1 MRHAPV
7 NYLPHI
13 DGLRSIAVLSV
24 VFHHFSP
31 EIIPGGYIGVD
42 IFFVISGYLIAGIIK
57 KEIEENNFT
66 FIGFYERRVRRIFP
80 ALFGVLI
87 FSTILGFFYL
97 LPSDFIVTLRGLI
110 GTLFFVSNLVFWRD
124 FKDGY
129 FGATEDGLIPLVHTW
144 SLSVEE
150 QFYVFFPLF
159 LFLIYK
165 FRFSKLFTISTLIIV
180 FFVSLFLSAYFIA
193 DKPVAVFFV
202 TPFRIWELLA
212 GVVLAFN
219 IFPEIKNRF
228 LNEILSI
235 LAFLAVIYPCFF
247 YSNLTIFP
255 GFSAL
260 LPVVGSAMLIHLG
273 KTNNSLI
280 KSLLKLKVFVFI
292 GLISYSLYLWH
303 WPILVFSKYMS
314 QNFFLLENTFVLF
327 IISLL
332 ISSLSY
338 FYIEQPFRGKKG
350 TEFISR
356 SKVFSYSAL
365 LVLILTFFGFYVSLN
380 NGLEKRF
387 TDKVVNFDKARIPD
401 RAFVNCD
408 GIPNSQDWCVLGN
421 KNKYPETIF
430 FGDSHLLSWAHAI
443 ESIYTKKNESAI
455 LGVLSACPPFFN
467 LTYSGSEFRK
477 NDSCI
482 EKNIEVE
489 KFLTKNDT
497 IKNVVL
503 VGVWPSYFRG
513 WHTLIV
519 DIEGKGSFKNEDG
532 AREGLEYT
540 INRLNELGKN
550 VILIGPVPVYDENVP
565 LSHANALIQNKPF
578 KITNYNKVIKY
589 NSIFFEYVKKN
600 DNNVNFINPLKWIC
614 KPNCTTLVDGKSI
627 YWDNNHLNEFGSLHF
642 EKFLASNLEDTLIK

>member
-1 MRHAPV
+1 M
-7 NYLPHI
+7 
-13 DGLRSIAVLSV
+13 
-24 VFHHFSP
+24 
-31 EIIPGGYIGVD
+31 
-42 IFFVISGYLIAGIIK
+42 
-57 KEIEENNFT
+57 
-66 FIGFYERRVRRIFP
+66 
-80 ALFGVLI
+80 
-87 FSTILGFFYL
+87 
-97 LPSDFIVTLRGLI
+97 
-110 GTLFFVSNLVFWRD
+110 
-124 FKDGY
+124 
-129 FGATEDGLIPLVHTW
+129 
-144 SLSVEE
+144 
-150 QFYVFFPLF
+150 
-159 LFLIYK
+159 
-165 FRFSKLFTISTLIIV
+165 
-180 FFVSLFLSAYFIA
+180 
-193 DKPVAVFFV
+193 
-202 TPFRIWELLA
+202 
-212 GVVLAFN
+212 
-219 IFPEIKNRF
+219 
-228 LNEILSI
+228 
-235 LAFLAVIYPCFF
+235 
-247 YSNLTIFP
+247 
-255 GFSAL
+255 
-260 LPVVGSAMLIHLG
+260 
-273 KTNNSLI
+273 
-280 KSLLKLKVFVFI
+280 
-292 GLISYSLYLWH
+292 
-303 WPILVFSKYMS
+303 
-314 QNFFLLENTFVLF
+314 
-327 IISLL
+327 
-332 ISSLSY
+332 
-338 FYIEQPFRGKKG
+338 
-350 TEFISR
+350 
-356 SKVFSYSAL
+356 
-365 LVLILTFFGFYVSLN
+365 LILTFFGFYVSLN

>member
-1 MRHAPV
+1 MRHAPI

-24 VFHHFSP
+24 VFHHLNP

-57 KEIEENNFT
+57 REIEENNFT

-87 FSTILGFFYL
+87 FSTILGFFFL

-124 FKDGY
+124 FDGGY

-159 LFLIYK
+159 LFLLYK
-165 FRFSKLFTISTLIIV
+165 FKFSKLFTVSILSFGFLS
-180 FFVSLFLSAYFIA
+180 SLFLSAYFIK
-193 DKPVAVFFV
+193 DKSVAVFFL

-212 GVVLAFN
+212 GVLLVFN
-219 IFPEIKNRF
+219 IFPEIKNKF
-228 LNEILSI
+228 LNEILS
-235 LAFLAVIYPCFF
+235 LAAFFALIYPCFF

-255 GFSAL
+255 GFNAL
-260 LPVVGSAMLIHLG
+260 LPVIGSAILIHLG

-280 KSLLKLKVFVFI
+280 KSLLKIKFMVFI

-303 WPILVFSKYMS
+303 WPILVFSKYLGQS
-314 QNFFLLENTFVLF
+314 FSLLNNTFVIF
-327 IISLL
+327 IISLV
-332 ISSLSY
+332 ISSFSY

-350 TEFISR
+350 SELISR
-356 SKVFSYSAL
+356 SKIFSYSFL
-365 LVLILTFFGFYVSLN
+365 LVLILSIFGFYGILN
-380 NGLEKRF
+380 NGLENRF
-387 TDKVVNFDKARIPD
+387 PKDVVNFDKARKPD
-401 RAFVNCD
+401 IKFVKCD
-408 GIPNSQDWCVLGN
+408 GIPKSEDWCILGN
-421 KNKYPETIF
+421 KNKKTETIF

-443 ESIYTKKNESAI
+443 DSIYVERDESVI

-467 LTYSGSEFRK
+467 LIYSGSEFRK
-477 NDSCI
+477 NNSCI
-482 EKNIEVE
+482 EKNKEME
-489 KFLTKNDT
+489 NFLINNDN

-519 DIEGKGSFKNEDG
+519 DIEGKGEFKNEKG
-532 AREGLEYT
+532 ARIGLEYT
-540 INRLNELGKN
+540 INRLNELEKN
-550 VILIGPVPVYDENVP
+550 VILIGPVPVYDKNVP
-565 LSHANALIQNKPF
+565 LSHANSLIQNKPF
-578 KITNYNKVIKY
+578 KSTNYDEVIEF
-589 NSIFFEYVKKN
+589 NSIFFDYVEQNKSKF
-600 DNNVNFINPLKWIC
+600 NFINPLKWIC
-614 KPNCTTLVDGKSI
+614 KPNCKTLEEGKSL
-627 YWDNNHLNEFGSLHF
+627 YWDTNHLNEFGSLYF
-642 EKFLASNLEDTLIK
+642 KKPLALNLNAKLN